1 NALKVTARV
10 GMTISATD
18 KGDYVMVSV
27 KDSGTGVPK
36 EEQQK
41 IFDKFYQVKVGS
53 GYPSK
58 GTGLGLAIVKSIVES
73 HRGKV
78 WVESEPGKGSD
89 FRFILPR
96 ARTESTPEQKK

>member
-1 NALKVTARV
+1 
-10 GMTISATD
+10 
-18 KGDYVMVSV
+18 
-27 KDSGTGVPK
+27 
-36 EEQQK
+36 
-41 IFDKFYQVKVGS
+41 VKVGS

-78 WVESEPGKGSD
+78 WVESEAGKGSD

-96 ARTESTPEQKK
+96 ARMESPGDLA